1 MTRISTPVAEFFLHF
16 SRQPVVFAGT
26 GSLQKIVKEISPSV
40 IIMHIPTPGEIR
52 SKREVLQMRQTE
64 LARRAGVSQ
73 SMIARIEAG
82 SVDPRVS
89 TLSRIINVLN
99 SAVRHRTTASDVMH
113 TPVFAV
119 KPADPITTAVEIMDK
134 NNISQLPVIEN
145 GVPVGCI
152 SETAIV
158 NAIEEQR
165 LHKSHIYSAKDF
177 MESGFPTV
185 PPDTDVETVVSILQ
199 HHHAVLVLES
209 GRVQGVITKHDLISL
224 IVRP

>member
-1 MTRISTPVAEFFLHF
+1 
-16 SRQPVVFAGT
+16 
-26 GSLQKIVKEISPSV
+26 
-40 IIMHIPTPGEIR
+40 MHIPTPEEIR
-52 SKREVLQMRQTE
+52 SRREELQMRQTE

-89 TLSRIINVLN
+89 TLTRILNVLN
-99 SAVRHRTTASDVMH
+99 SAVRHRVTASDVMH

-119 KPADPITTAVEIMDK
+119 KPLDPITAAVEIMDK
-134 NNISQLPVIEN
+134 YNISQLPVIEN

-165 LHKSHIYSAKDF
+165 LHKSHIYSANDF

-199 HHHAVLVLES
+199 HHHAVLVLEG

-224 IVRP
+224 IVHP

>member
-1 MTRISTPVAEFFLHF
+1 
-16 SRQPVVFAGT
+16 
-26 GSLQKIVKEISPSV
+26 
-40 IIMHIPTPGEIR
+40 MHIPTPEEIR
-52 SKREVLQMRQTE
+52 SRREVLQMRQTE

-89 TLSRIINVLN
+89 TLTRILNVLN
-99 SAVRHRTTASDVMH
+99 SAVRHRVTASDVMH

-119 KPADPITTAVEIMDK
+119 KPIDPIAAAVEIMDK

-165 LHKSHIYSAKDF
+165 LHKSHMYLAKDF
-177 MESGFPTV
+177 MESSFPTV

-224 IVRP
+224 IVGP